1 MKLVPF
7 FFAFFTFPDREAI
20 RRIRKNAKTNNKA
33 SHPGGLYLITTKA
46 TSMTEENPLLALRDK
61 ISALDEKLL
70 ALLAERRGLAVE
82 VGKAKLASHRPVR
95 DIDRERDLLERLMT
109 IGKRHNLDAH
119 YITRLFQLI
128 IEDSVLTQ
136 QTLLQQHLNKI
147 NPHSARVAFL
157 GPKGSY
163 SHLAARQYAARHFEQ
178 FIESGCAKFADIFNQ
193 VETGQADY
201 AVVPIENTS
210 SGGINDVY
218 DLLQHTS
225 LSIVGE
231 LTIPIDHCVLVST
244 STDADKIQTVYS
256 HPQPFQQCS
265 QYLSRYP
272 HWKIEYTES
281 TSAAMEKVAQAN
293 SPAVAALGSEAGGA
307 LYGLQVLEHCQAN
320 QTQNITRFL
329 VLARKAVN
337 VSDQVP
343 AKTTLLMATGQQA
356 GALVE
361 ALLVLRNHNLIMTKL
376 ESRPIHGNPWEEM
389 FYLDIQANLD
399 SLPMRKALK
408 ELADITRSMKVLG
421 CYPSEN
427 VVPVD
432 PV

>member
-1 MKLVPF
+1 
-7 FFAFFTFPDREAI
+7 
-20 RRIRKNAKTNNKA
+20 
-33 SHPGGLYLITTKA
+33 
-46 TSMTEENPLLALRDK
+46 MTQENPLLELRDK
-61 ISALDEKLL
+61 ISALDERLL
-70 ALLAERRGLAVE
+70 SLLAERRTLAVE
-82 VGKAKLASHRPVR
+82 VGKAKLATHRPVR
-95 DIDRERDLLERLMT
+95 DIDRERDLMERL
-109 IGKRHNLDAH
+109 IQLGKAHHLDAH

-136 QTLLQQHLNKI
+136 QALLQQHLNKT
-147 NPHSARVAFL
+147 NPHSARIAFL

-163 SHLAARQYAARHFEQ
+163 SHLAARQYAARHFDE

-210 SGGINDVY
+210 SGAINDVY

-225 LSIVGE
+225 LSLVGE
-231 LTIPIDHCVLVST
+231 LTIPIDHCVLVSG
-244 STDADKIQTVYS
+244 STDLSQIKTVYS

-265 QYLSRYP
+265 QFLNRYP
-272 HWKIEYTES
+272 GWKIEYTES

-293 SPAVAALGSEAGGA
+293 SPTVAALGSEAGGA
-307 LYGLQVLEHCQAN
+307 LYHLQVLERNLAN
-320 QTQNITRFL
+320 QTQNITRFI
-329 VLARKAVN
+329 VLARKAIN

-376 ESRPIHGNPWEEM
+376 ESRPINGNPWEEM
-389 FYLDIQANLD
+389 FYLDIQANLE
-399 SLPMRKALK
+399 SASMQSALR
-408 ELADITRSMKVLG
+408 ELSDITRSMKVLG
-421 CYPSEN
+421 CYPGEN

-432 PV
+432 PA

>member
-1 MKLVPF
+1 M
-7 FFAFFTFPDREAI
+7 
-20 RRIRKNAKTNNKA
+20 
-33 SHPGGLYLITTKA
+33 
-46 TSMTEENPLLALRDK
+46 
-61 ISALDEKLL
+61 
-70 ALLAERRGLAVE
+70 
-82 VGKAKLASHRPVR
+82 
-95 DIDRERDLLERLMT
+95 
-109 IGKRHNLDAH
+109 
-119 YITRLFQLI
+119 
-128 IEDSVLTQ
+128 
-136 QTLLQQHLNKI
+136 
-147 NPHSARVAFL
+147 
-157 GPKGSY
+157 
-163 SHLAARQYAARHFEQ
+163 
-178 FIESGCAKFADIFNQ
+178 
-193 VETGQADY
+193 
-201 AVVPIENTS
+201 
-210 SGGINDVY
+210 
-218 DLLQHTS
+218 
-225 LSIVGE
+225 
-231 LTIPIDHCVLVST
+231 ST

-376 ESRPIHGNPWEEM
+376 ESR
-389 FYLDIQANLD
+389 
-399 SLPMRKALK
+399 
-408 ELADITRSMKVLG
+408 RSTAIPGKR
-421 CYPSEN
+421 CFISIFRPTWIRC
-427 VVPVD
+427 PCARR
-432 PV
+432 

>member
-1 MKLVPF
+1 MSE
-7 FFAFFTFPDREAI
+7 T
-20 RRIRKNAKTNNKA
+20 
-33 SHPGGLYLITTKA
+33 
-46 TSMTEENPLLALRDK
+46 NPLLALRDK
-61 ISALDEKLL
+61 ISTLDVKLL
-70 ALLAERRGLAVE
+70 ALLAERRLLAVE
-82 VGKAKLASHRPVR
+82 VGKAKLATHRPVR
-95 DIDRERDLLERLMT
+95 DIDRERDLLERLIT
-109 IGKRHNLDAH
+109 LGKAHNLDAH

-136 QTLLQQHLNKI
+136 QALLQQHLNKT
-147 NPHSARVAFL
+147 NPQSARIAFL

-178 FIESGCAKFADIFNQ
+178 FIESGCAKFQDIFNQ

-201 AVVPIENTS
+201 AVVPLENTS
-210 SGGINDVY
+210 SGAINDVY

-225 LSIVGE
+225 LSIVAE
-231 LTIPIDHCVLVST
+231 MTVPIDHCVLVKGT
-244 STDADKIQTVYS
+244 TDLDAIETVYS

-265 QYLSRYP
+265 QFINRYP
-272 HWKIEYTES
+272 NWKIEYCES

-293 SPAVAALGSEAGGA
+293 SPHVAALGSEAGGA
-307 LYGLQVLEHCQAN
+307 LYDLQVLERNLAN
-320 QTQNITRFL
+320 QTQNITRFI
-329 VLARKAVN
+329 VLARKSIEVT
-337 VSDQVP
+337 DQVP

-376 ESRPIHGNPWEEM
+376 ESRPINGNPWEEM
-389 FYLDIQANLD
+389 FYLDVQANLND
-399 SLPMRKALK
+399 DAMRKALR
-408 ELADITRSMKVLG
+408 ELGETTRSMKVLG

-432 PV
+432 PA

>member
-1 MKLVPF
+1 M
-7 FFAFFTFPDREAI
+7 
-20 RRIRKNAKTNNKA
+20 
-33 SHPGGLYLITTKA
+33 
-46 TSMTEENPLLALRDK
+46 TSENPLLALRDK
-61 ISALDEKLL
+61 ISTLDEKLL
-70 ALLAERRGLAVE
+70 VLLAERRGLAVE
-82 VGKAKLASHRPVR
+82 VGKAKLLSHRPVR
-95 DIDRERDLLERLMT
+95 DIDRERDLLDRL
-109 IGKRHNLDAH
+109 IQLGKAHHLDAH

-136 QTLLQQHLNKI
+136 QALLQQHLNKI

-231 LTIPIDHCVLVST
+231 MTITIDHCVLVSGT
-244 STDADKIQTVYS
+244 TDLETIETVYS

-265 QYLSRYP
+265 KFLNRYP

-293 SPAVAALGSEAGGA
+293 SPRVADLGSKAGGM
-307 LYGLQVLEHCQAN
+307 LYGLQVLEHIEAN
-320 QTQNITRFL
+320 QSQNITRFV
-329 VLARKAVN
+329 VLARKAIN

-389 FYLDIQANLD
+389 FYLDIQANLE
-399 SLPMRKALK
+399 SPQMQKALK
-408 ELADITRSMKVLG
+408 ELGEITRSMKVLG

-432 PV
+432 PT

>member
-1 MKLVPF
+1 
-7 FFAFFTFPDREAI
+7 
-20 RRIRKNAKTNNKA
+20 
-33 SHPGGLYLITTKA
+33 
-46 TSMTEENPLLALRDK
+46 
-61 ISALDEKLL
+61 
-70 ALLAERRGLAVE
+70 
-82 VGKAKLASHRPVR
+82 
-95 DIDRERDLLERLMT
+95 MT

-293 SPAVAALGSEAGGA
+293 SPVVAALGSEAGGA
-307 LYGLQVLEHCQAN
+307 LYGLQVLEHCRP
-320 QTQNITRFL
+320 TRRRTSRASSSGAQSGERL
-329 VLARKAVN
+329 RSGAGQDHAVN
-337 VSDQVP
+337 GDRSAGGRP
-343 AKTTLLMATGQQA
+343 GGSPA
-356 GALVE
+356 GAAQPQSDHDQTGIPPDPRQSLGRD
-361 ALLVLRNHNLIMTKL
+361 VL
-376 ESRPIHGNPWEEM
+376 SRYSGQRIRCPC
-389 FYLDIQANLD
+389 A
-399 SLPMRKALK
+399 R
-408 ELADITRSMKVLG
+408 R
-421 CYPSEN
+421 
-427 VVPVD
+427 
-432 PV
+432 